1 MKFKLKNT
9 SLIYI
14 IPLVIILE
22 IINKYFVDSY
32 ILNTITNILI
42 VVMIILYIV
51 YLVKLKNKN

>member
-32 ILNTITNILI
+32 INSCNDNFIHSLFSE
-42 VVMIILYIV
+42 
-51 YLVKLKNKN
+51 VKK